1 MASRALS
8 ALAAVPDAGPVA
20 AMFRMRRG
28 AALFGEQLAARQ
40 APAQH
45 AKGCEHTCSTDPP
58 DCYSV
63 VITGKYIRRV
73 SLGGLTWTVLA
84 LQPWSTRAPH

>member
-28 AALFGEQLAARQ
+28 AALFGERHPLQQ
-40 APAQH
+40 AHPHMMPENA
-45 AKGCEHTCSTDPP
+45 G
-58 DCYSV
+58 
-63 VITGKYIRRV
+63 RF
-73 SLGGLTWTVLA
+73 VLC
-84 LQPWSTRAPH
+84 